1 MMADGVRGDL
11 LRYFDGDLELH
22 GEVYRPAGP
31 SNGRA
36 MLVVH
41 EADGIGGN
49 VRRHCAMLADL
60 GYTVLAAD
68 MHGSGRVLEGED
80 MMAALERFRA
90 DPDYLRARVRA
101 GLDALL
107 DLGVAGP
114 EQTAAIGYCF
124 GGFSVLELARS
135 GAPVRAVAS
144 FHGLLTTNRP
154 ANAEQAMP
162 AIAVYTGA
170 LDPLVPPDDVAGFQ
184 GEMMA
189 ARADWQMSIHGRALH
204 SFTNKDVAA
213 LGDPRMAYDQQ
224 AHSQSWDALL
234 NFLDFTLNFG

>member
-1 MMADGVRGDL
+1 MTDATRGEV
-11 LRYFDGDLELH
+11 LRYFDGALELH
-22 GEVYRPAGP
+22 GEVYRPTGSP
-31 SNGRA
+31 NGRA

-68 MHGSGRVLEGED
+68 MHGHGRVLEGAE
-80 MMAALERFRA
+80 MMAALERFRG

-101 GLDALL
+101 GLEALL
-107 DLGVAGP
+107 GLGVAGP

-124 GGFSVLELARS
+124 GGLSVLELARS
-135 GAPVRAVAS
+135 GASLRAVGS

-154 ANAEQAMP
+154 AVAGQAMP

-170 LDPLVPPDDVAGFQ
+170 LDPLVPPEHVAGFQ
-184 GEMMA
+184 AEMMA
-189 ARADWQMSIHGRALH
+189 ANADWQMCVYGRAFH

-213 LGDPRMAYDQQ
+213 LGDPRMAYDAQ

-234 NFLDFTLNFG
+234 AFLDSAFTLG

>member
-1 MMADGVRGDL
+1 MADEPRGEL

-22 GEVYRPAGP
+22 GELYRPAGS

-49 VRRHCAMLADL
+49 VHRHCAMLAEL

-68 MHGSGRVLEGED
+68 MHGGGRVLEGAE
-80 MMAALERFRA
+80 MTAALEHFRA

-107 DLGVAGP
+107 AMGVAGP

-135 GAPVRAVAS
+135 GAPVRAVGS
-144 FHGLLTTNRP
+144 FHGLLTTGRP
-154 ANAEQAMP
+154 AVAGQAMP

-170 LDPLVPPDDVAGFQ
+170 LDPLVPTEHVAGFQ
-184 GEMMA
+184 AEMMA
-189 ARADWQMSIHGRALH
+189 ADADWQMTVYGRALH
-204 SFTNKDVAA
+204 SFTNRYVAS
-213 LGDPRMAYDQQ
+213 LGDARMAYDAQ
-224 AHSQSWDALL
+224 AHAQSWTALL
-234 NFLDFTLNFG
+234 AFLDSAFSLG